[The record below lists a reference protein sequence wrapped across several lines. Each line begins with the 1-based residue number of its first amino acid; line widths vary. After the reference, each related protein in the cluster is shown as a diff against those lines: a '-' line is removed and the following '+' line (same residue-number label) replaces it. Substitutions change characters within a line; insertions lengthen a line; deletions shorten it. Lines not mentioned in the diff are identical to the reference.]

1 MTFVTLCN
9 GGEDNLFRFHRNLIL
24 WSGQDFG
31 DFSRGSVFL
40 RRHLSISRNYFFR
53 VFNLFFFVVVRNV
66 SLASSI
72 ANCSWANMVTCILIV
87 KQKKST
93 LNWSHIHFYYFAKY
107 KVSLGSHRR
116 CNVCF
121 LSFLEL
127 LSRLVKII
135 KLLDKEREYAY

>member
-1 MTFVTLCN
+1 MLKIRILSKNSKIWFEKIQFWWQNSKNLLCSILQNFEFLNKKLTFVTLCI

-72 ANCSWANMVTCILIV
+72 ANCS
-87 KQKKST
+87 
-93 LNWSHIHFYYFAKY
+93 
-107 KVSLGSHRR
+107 
-116 CNVCF
+116 
-121 LSFLEL
+121 
-127 LSRLVKII
+127 
-135 KLLDKEREYAY
+135 